1 MLVLSSSNIYSENL
15 TDIFNASI
23 EKANLAFT
31 QSSINPYTNSI
42 DKSEGRIIRSNKG
55 ILVFVDTPFMEK
67 YELYGDEIIVTDIEL
82 DQISRVSVN
91 DFGDNTLL
99 DIFTNGITNSSS
111 DYELEQTSDSII
123 INSLNNETYNK
134 IEIKFKESKI
144 HYLKYNDNLDIE
156 NLIIFKDL

>member
-42 DKSEGRIIRSNKG
+42 DKSEGRIIRSNKD

-99 DIFTNGITNSSS
+99 DIFTNGITNSSL

>member
-42 DKSEGRIIRSNKG
+42 DKSEGRIIRSNKS

-91 DFGDNTLL
+91 DFGDNPLL